1 MKNKTLLWVAIYGV
15 VAYGAYSLFFSKKAY
30 AKKIIANAK
39 YTSSIDNLL
48 SFDMGYL
55 RAWSQADAKKSQ
67 DSREAVR
74 ESEKEKTRLQNS
86 GIRPSFTKTQYQ
98 SWANAIQQ
106 AFEGCDFSGEITWGS
121 DSPLGVASFWSSSGY
136 KVASI
141 LNQLKNNLDYLELTT
156 AWGIRS
162 YDACGF
168 WTGDIKDVDFP
179 KAVQTEL
186 TAREIN
192 NLNQILTKKG
202 ISYKL

>member
-1 MKNKTLLWVAIYGV
+1 MAKT
-15 VAYGAYSLFFSKKAY
+15 KAY
-30 AKKIIANAK
+30 QYYTELPAWAKGIVVVGGLAIAYFAGR
-39 YTSSIDNLL
+39 SILKKF
-48 SFDMGYL
+48 S
-55 RAWSQADAKKSQ
+55 DAKKSQ

-86 GIRPSFTKTQYQ
+86 GLRPSFTKTQYQ

-106 AFEGCDFSGEITWGS
+106 AFEGCDFSGEVTWGS

-162 YDACGF
+162 YDACGW

-179 KAVQTEL
+179 KAIQTEL

-192 NLNQILTKKG
+192 NLNQVLSKKG